1 MYDCA
6 WGTVVQGCGVCR
18 RSIPQA
24 TARMGTE
31 HSRAEKVLSSPR
43 SAAHKEIQRYRD
55 TEIQRYR
62 DTEIQRYRDTELQR
76 YRVRQS
82 K

>member
-1 MYDCA
+1 MYDCE

-18 RSIPQA
+18 RMPQA
-24 TARMGTE
+24 TARMGTG

-43 SAAHKEIQRYRD
+43 SAVHKENAEIQRYRD

-62 DTEIQRYRDTELQR
+62 DTEIDIQRYRDTEI
-76 YRVRQS
+76 QS
-82 K
+82 RPE